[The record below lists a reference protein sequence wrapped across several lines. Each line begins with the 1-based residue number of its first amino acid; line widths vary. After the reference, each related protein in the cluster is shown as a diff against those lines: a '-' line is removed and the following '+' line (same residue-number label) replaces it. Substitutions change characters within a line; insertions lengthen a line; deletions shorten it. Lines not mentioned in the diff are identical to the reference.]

1 MILSVLLL
9 ARFLKDCCSSFFFFK
24 CVVVVV
30 VAGLQ
35 ERDKGLAC
43 VSVCVIGPLPFF
55 FLYM

>member
-9 ARFLKDCCSSFFFFK
+9 ARFLKDCCSSFFFFFK

-35 ERDKGLAC
+35 QKETRDLL
-43 VSVCVIGPLPFF
+43 VSLCG
-55 FLYM
+55 

>member
-35 ERDKGLAC
+35 ERETRDLL
-43 VSVCVIGPLPFF
+43 VSLCG
-55 FLYM
+55 

>member
-35 ERDKGLAC
+35 QRETRDLFVSLC
-43 VSVCVIGPLPFF
+43 V
-55 FLYM
+55 